1 VGSDA
6 RSPGETV
13 MEDKATDKTAG
24 GVAVAAGLVA
34 AVKLARVESRGVGQ
48 QKPSCEIGDCRLR

>member
-34 AVKLARVESRGVGQ
+34 AVKLAPSRIQRSWTTEALV
-48 QKPSCEIGDCRLR
+48 